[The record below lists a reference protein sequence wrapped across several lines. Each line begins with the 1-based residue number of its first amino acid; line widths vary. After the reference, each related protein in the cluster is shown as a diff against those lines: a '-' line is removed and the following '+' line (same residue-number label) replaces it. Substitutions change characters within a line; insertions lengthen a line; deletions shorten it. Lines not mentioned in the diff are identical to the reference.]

1 MPLGEWM
8 ELWAQINP
16 WCLWWAK
23 EDSAVSLGVIGKRAM
38 NRERTWITKG
48 KVEERVVLWCFII
61 FKIWPLPFLL
71 QLLWHVSL
79 NLSGGHLTKH
89 LILWTFE
96 SCVLSMSDVFL
107 PSHFLPVGTYVL
119 SRLSANTW
127 IRYCCVGDPS
137 QFTQQPSQIDTFILF
152 FFHRWGIWGS
162 ERLCD
167 LLKGTVLVVGCG
179 ALQP

>member
-8 ELWAQINP
+8 DLWAQINP

-48 KVEERVVLWCFII
+48 RVEERVVLWYFMI

-119 SRLSANTW
+119 SRLSANVDQVLLCGWPLT
-127 IRYCCVGDPS
+127 IHTAALSDRYFHS
-137 QFTQQPSQIDTFILF
+137 F
-152 FFHRWGIWGS
+152 FFFPDEEFEAQRGYVTCSKAQSWW
-162 ERLCD
+162 
-167 LLKGTVLVVGCG
+167 
-179 ALQP
+179 